1 MARVLDVLYRLLG
14 EAQMLI
20 CICKCTALVT
30 KQQSRTYMSLHKY
43 FDALK
48 EQNFQ
53 VCPSNLVH
61 GQAGSFAVT
70 VLCPPQNRIVL
81 IACTPPE
88 LEGAPPV
95 AGNVSSYLGRAVWP
109 CFDVQMF
116 IIATFDVTSM
126 P

>member
-30 KQQSRTYMSLHKY
+30 KQQSRTYMSLHKH

-81 IACTPPE
+81 IACTPP
-88 LEGAPPV
+88 V